1 MDPKDLKNAICIIQ
15 YNISVEREND
25 SKKRLFDL
33 TITLKSGP
41 VTTRRYRKNKY
52 KFRPRSVSENCVIMI
67 FF

>member
-1 MDPKDLKNAICIIQ
+1 MRSVLFSIIFRQ
-15 YNISVEREND
+15 SEREREREKD

-33 TITLKSGP
+33 TSTLKSGP

-52 KFRPRSVSENCVIMI
+52 KFRPRSISENCVIMI